1 MRFSFK
7 KLKIQSFLLSNIVA
21 LSLGLSGCGSSQDP
35 ISRLIRESPIPLYP
49 FPVHSF
55 APEVPL
61 LPDRQNTLSGQLQ
74 EDIDKNIREGSIIA
88 MRSGRGIIVKSRSQ
102 REEELLNGLP
112 SSQLKVSVL
121 GDFYVP
127 PPNFD
132 RPKAGDKHYYNFK
145 ITKEFAKA
153 NDLYLTGQGDAA
165 IEAMNKIL
173 ANNEN
178 DPTLLWQTSSLKV
191 MTLIMMEQYHKAE
204 QETAQTERLEIKA
217 MGKNVASRSLRAEVR
232 YWAGD
237 MQGAGLDAAQ
247 VLTSIGDWRFP
258 TSYGS
263 PPIDQT
269 ELANVTCGQVRSSLI
284 LGLVLLSK
292 GYYQEA
298 LPWLRL
304 ANQTMNNV
312 VFVNRHPLYGLYFPA
327 FQEVFYGRGMTL
339 LALGTN
345 LLILDPDSK
354 EGLEMFDHAY
364 EYFSAMGYQA
374 GNVIA
379 GTFKANAY
387 FLAKDYQR
395 AVKQAESTLE
405 LAEKIESLTNI
416 WRLELLRGESLLK
429 QGHQDIAEKALRRAQ
444 SIVDLLSGTMVSDK
458 AKIRFGTGKEA
469 ITQGLVDIDLKNK
482 DYTKLFEDMERG
494 RARAFV
500 SMFATKQVGKETN
513 HPEIKLIKAL
523 DADVLAIRQQ
533 KNSLTSSKVTLK
545 FSEKELLLIRNKL
558 VEQIRQR
565 DSELADTLSV
575 STVDL
580 KLVQETLEP
589 KKQLVY
595 FLPTRQ
601 LENIRLLSITK
612 EKVVL
617 KELSITEKEM
627 ATLIKKFMV
636 TVRSNNIERQKT
648 VLNDMLLALAVPDWL
663 QSEAVYVVPS
673 GNLHF
678 IPWGALE
685 IGFPVAVLPTGGW
698 VSRVSVEKFNNPTA
712 AIVGDPEFGGLFPQ
726 LPGAREETIAVA
738 KNYGSSPLTGKKATE
753 QELRKQVGQ
762 GVDVLHLATHALYDP
777 IAPLQS
783 SLLLT
788 DGKNAVPLTAE
799 ALFRHP
805 LKASVVVL
813 SACETGMGEVIAGDD
828 LLGLTRSF
836 YLGGSR
842 VVVSSLWPVEDKATR
857 LFMEIFH
864 KESLNGNYGLAW
876 LRARDELKQKGYP
889 PSSYGAFV
897 LGGSFGISTSSDTI
911 ADHP

>member
-1 MRFSFK
+1 M
-7 KLKIQSFLLSNIVA
+7 
-21 LSLGLSGCGSSQDP
+21 
-35 ISRLIRESPIPLYP
+35 
-49 FPVHSF
+49 
-55 APEVPL
+55 
-61 LPDRQNTLSGQLQ
+61 
-74 EDIDKNIREGSIIA
+74 A
-88 MRSGRGIIVKSRSQ
+88 MRGGRGIIVKNRNQ

-112 SSQLKVSVL
+112 SSQLKVSFL
-121 GDFYVP
+121 GEFYVP

-132 RPKAGDKHYYNFK
+132 RPKAGDNHYYNFK

-165 IEAMNKIL
+165 IEVMNKIL

-178 DPTLLWQTSSLKV
+178 DPALLWQTSYLKV
-191 MTLIMMEQYHKAE
+191 MTLIMMEQHHKAE
-204 QETAQTERLEIKA
+204 QETARTERLDIKA
-217 MGKNVASRSLRAEVR
+217 MGKNVASRALRAEAR

-247 VLTSIGDWRFP
+247 VLKAIGDWRFP

-263 PPIDQT
+263 PPIDQAK
-269 ELANVTCGQVRSSLI
+269 LANVTAGHVRGSLI
-284 LGLVLLSK
+284 LGLVLISK

-327 FQEVFYGRGMTL
+327 FQEMFYGRGMAL

-354 EGLEMFDHAY
+354 EGLEMFDHAD
-364 EYFSAMGYQA
+364 EYFSAMGYQG

-395 AVKQAESTLE
+395 AVKQADSTLE

-416 WRLELLRGESLLK
+416 WRLESLKGESLLK
-429 QGHQDIAEKALRRAQ
+429 LGHQDIAEIALRHAQ
-444 SIVDLLSGTMVSDK
+444 SVVDLLSGTMVSDE

-469 ITQGLVDIDLKNK
+469 ITQGLVDIDLKNE
-482 DYTKLFEDMERG
+482 DYIKLFEDMERG

-500 SMFATKQVGKETN
+500 SMLATKQVGMETN

-523 DADVLAIRQQ
+523 EADVSAIRQR
-533 KNSLTSSKVTLK
+533 KNSLTSSKVLLK
-545 FSEKELLLIRNKL
+545 FNEKELLLKRNKL
-558 VEQIRQR
+558 VGQLRQR

-601 LENIRLLSITK
+601 LEKIRLLSITK
-612 EKVVL
+612 ERVAL

-627 ATLIKKFMV
+627 VALINKFV
-636 TVRSNNIERQKT
+636 ATVRSNNLERQKT

-698 VSRVSVEKFNNPTA
+698 IARTSVDKFSSPTA

-738 KNYGSSPLTGKKATE
+738 KVYGSSPLTGEKATE

-762 GVDVLHLATHALYDP
+762 GADVLHLATHALYDP

-783 SLLLT
+783 SLMLT
-788 DGKNAVPLTAE
+788 DGEKAVPLTAE

-864 KESLNGNYGLAW
+864 KESRNGNYGLAW

-889 PSSYGAFV
+889 PASYGAFV

-911 ADHP
+911 AGHP

>member
-1 MRFSFK
+1 MKFSFE
-7 KLKIQSFLLSNIVA
+7 KLKIHSFLLSNIVA
-21 LSLGLSGCGSSQDP
+21 LSLGFSGCS
-35 ISRLIRESPIPLYP
+35 ILKESPIPLHP
-49 FPVHSF
+49 FPIHNF

-61 LPDRQNTLSGQLQ
+61 LPDTQSTLSGQLQ
-74 EDIDKNIREGSIIA
+74 EDIDKNMREGSIMT
-88 MRSGRGIIVKSRSQ
+88 MRGGRGIMVKSRNQ
-102 REEELLNGLP
+102 REEELLNSLP
-112 SSQLKVSVL
+112 SSQLKVSFL
-121 GDFYVP
+121 GELYIP

-145 ITKEFAKA
+145 VTKEFAKA

-165 IEAMNKIL
+165 VEVMNKVL
-173 ANNEN
+173 ADNGNE
-178 DPTLLWQTSSLKV
+178 PALLWQTSYLKV
-191 MTLIMMEQYHKAE
+191 MTLIMMGQVHKAE
-204 QETAQTERLEIKA
+204 QETAQTERLEIKV
-217 MGKNVASRSLRAEVR
+217 MGKNVFSRALRAEVR

-237 MQGAGLDAAQ
+237 MQGASLDAAQ
-247 VLTSIGDWRFP
+247 VLKAIGDWRLP

-263 PPIDQT
+263 PPKDQT
-269 ELANVTCGQVRSSLI
+269 ELANVTTGQVRASII
-284 LGLVLLSK
+284 LGLALLSK

-312 VFVNRHPLYGLYFPA
+312 LFVNRHPLYGLYFPEY
-327 FQEVFYGRGMTL
+327 QEIFYGRGMAL

-354 EGLEMFDHAY
+354 EGLEAFDHAH

-379 GTFKANAY
+379 GTFKTNAY

-395 AVKQAESTLE
+395 AVKQAENTLE
-405 LAEKIESLTNI
+405 LAEKTERLTSI
-416 WRLELLRGESLLK
+416 WRLELLRGKSLLK
-429 QGHQDIAEKALRRAQ
+429 LGHQDIAEKAFRHAQ
-444 SIVDLLSGTMVSDK
+444 SIVDLLSGTMVSDE

-469 ITQGLVDIDLKNK
+469 ITQGLVDIDLKNEN
-482 DYTKLFEDMERG
+482 YIKLFEDMERG

-500 SMFATKQVGKETN
+500 SMLATKQVGMETN

-523 DADVLAIRQQ
+523 DADILAIRQR
-533 KNSLTSSKVTLK
+533 KNSLTSSKLTLK
-545 FSEKELLLIRNKL
+545 FSEKELLLKRNKL
-558 VEQIRQR
+558 VEQLRQR

-589 KKQLVY
+589 NKQLVY
-595 FLPTRQ
+595 FLPTTQ
-601 LENIRLLSITK
+601 LEKIRLLVITK
-612 EKVVL
+612 ERVVL

-627 ATLIKKFMV
+627 AALIKKFMV
-636 TVRSNNIERQKT
+636 TVRSNNLGRQKT

-673 GNLHF
+673 GSLHF

-698 VSRVSVEKFNNPTA
+698 VSRVSVDKFNSPTA
-712 AIVGDPEFGGLFPQ
+712 VIVGDPEFGGLFPQ

-762 GVDVLHLATHALYDP
+762 GIDVLHLATHALFDP

-788 DGKNAVPLTAE
+788 DGENAVPLTAE
-799 ALFRHP
+799 ALFRNP

-842 VVVSSLWPVEDKATR
+842 VVVSSLWPVEDNATR
-857 LFMEIFH
+857 SFMEIFH
-864 KESLNGNYGLAW
+864 KESRNGNYGLAW

-889 PSSYGAFV
+889 PASYGAFV

-911 ADHP
+911 PGHL

>member
-1 MRFSFK
+1 MQFPFE
-7 KLKIQSFLLSNIVA
+7 KLKIHSFLLSNIVA
-21 LSLGLSGCGSSQDP
+21 LSLGFSGCSV
-35 ISRLIRESPIPLYP
+35 LKESPIPLYP

-61 LPDRQNTLSGQLQ
+61 LPDTQNTLSGQLQ
-74 EDIDKNIREGSIIA
+74 EDIDKNIREGSIMT
-88 MRSGRGIIVKSRSQ
+88 MRGGRGIMVKNRNQ
-102 REEELLNGLP
+102 REEELLNSLP
-112 SSQLKVSVL
+112 SSQLKVSFL
-121 GDFYVP
+121 GELYIP
-127 PPNFD
+127 PPNFE
-132 RPKAGDKHYYNFK
+132 RPEPGDKHYYNFK
-145 ITKEFAKA
+145 VTKEFAKA

-165 IEAMNKIL
+165 IEVMNKIL

-178 DPTLLWQTSSLKV
+178 DPALLWQISSLKV
-191 MTLIMMEQYHKAE
+191 MTLIMMGQTHKAE

-217 MGKNVASRSLRAEVR
+217 MEKNVVSRALRAEVR

-237 MQGAGLDAAQ
+237 MQGAGLDAAH
-247 VLTSIGDWRFP
+247 VVKAIGDWRFP
-258 TSYGS
+258 SSYGS
-263 PPIDQT
+263 PPIDQV
-269 ELANVTCGQVRSSLI
+269 ELANVTTGQITASI
-284 LGLVLLSK
+284 TLGKVLLSK

-312 VFVNRHPLYGLYFPA
+312 LFVNRHPLYGLYFPA
-327 FQEVFYGRGMTL
+327 YQEMFYGRGMAL

-354 EGLEMFDHAY
+354 EGLEAFDHAY

-379 GTFKANAY
+379 GTFKAHAY

-405 LAEKIESLTNI
+405 LAEKTENLTSI
-416 WRLELLRGESLLK
+416 WRLELLRGDSLLK
-429 QGHQDIAEKALRRAQ
+429 LGHQDIAEKAYRHAQ
-444 SIVDLLSGTMVSDK
+444 SVVDLLSGTMVSDE

-469 ITQGLVDIDLKNK
+469 ITQGLVDIDLKNE
-482 DYTKLFEDMERG
+482 DYIKLFEDMERG

-500 SMFATKQVGKETN
+500 SMLAAKQVGSETS

-523 DADVLAIRQQ
+523 DADILAIRQR
-533 KNSLTSSKVTLK
+533 KNSLTSSKMTLK
-545 FSEKELLLIRNKL
+545 FSEKELLLKRNRL

-565 DSELADTLSV
+565 GSELADTLSV

-580 KLVQETLEP
+580 RLVQETLEP

-601 LENIRLLSITK
+601 LEKIRLLSINK
-612 EKVVL
+612 ERVVL

-627 ATLIKKFMV
+627 AALINKFMV
-636 TVRSNNIERQKT
+636 TVRSKNLERQKT
-648 VLNDMLLALAVPDWL
+648 VLSDMLLALAVPDWH

-673 GNLHF
+673 GSLHF

-698 VSRVSVEKFNNPTA
+698 VSRVSVDKFNSPTA
-712 AIVGDPEFGGLFPQ
+712 VIVGDPEFGGLFPQ

-762 GVDVLHLATHALYDP
+762 GVDVLHLATHAFYDP

-788 DGKNAVPLTAE
+788 DGENAVPLTAE
-799 ALFRHP
+799 TLFRHP

-842 VVVSSLWPVEDKATR
+842 VVVSSLWPVEDNATR

-864 KESLNGNYGLAW
+864 KESRNGNYGLAW

-889 PSSYGAFV
+889 PASFGAFV

-911 ADHP
+911 AGHL

>member
-1 MRFSFK
+1 MK
-7 KLKIQSFLLSNIVA
+7 KVACFIVA
-21 LSLGLSGCGSSQDP
+21 LSLGFSGCGSSQDP
-35 ISRLIRESPIPLYP
+35 ISRLIRESPYPLFPIPLL
-49 FPVHSF
+49 SF

-61 LPDRQNTLSGQLQ
+61 LPDTQNTLADQLQ
-74 EDIDKNIREGSIIA
+74 EDIDESLREGSIMA
-88 MRSGRGIIVKSRSQ
+88 MRGGRGIVVKNRNQ
-102 REEELLNGLP
+102 WEEELINSLP
-112 SSQLKVSVL
+112 SSQLKVSFL
-121 GDFYVP
+121 GETYIP

-145 ITKEFAKA
+145 VTKEFAKA

-165 IEAMNKIL
+165 IEAMDKII

-178 DPTLLWQTSSLKV
+178 DPALLWQTSYLKV
-191 MTLIMMEQYHKAE
+191 MTLIMMGQTHKAE

-217 MGKNVASRSLRAEVR
+217 MGKNAVSRALRAEVR

-247 VLTSIGDWRFP
+247 VLKAIGDWRFP

-263 PPIDQT
+263 PPIDQVD
-269 ELANVTCGQVRSSLI
+269 LANVTTGQVRASII

-312 VFVNRHPLYGLYFPA
+312 LFVNRHPLYGLYFPA
-327 FQEVFYGRGMTL
+327 YQEMFYGRGMAL
-339 LALGTN
+339 LALGAN

-354 EGLEMFDHAY
+354 EGLEAFDHAH

-374 GNVIA
+374 GNIIA
-379 GTFKANAY
+379 GTFKAHSY

-395 AVKQAESTLE
+395 AVKQTESNLE
-405 LAEKIESLTNI
+405 LAEKTENLNNI
-416 WRLELLRGESLLK
+416 WRLELLRGDSLLK
-429 QGHQDIAEKALRRAQ
+429 LEHQDIAEKAFRHAQ
-444 SIVDLLSGTMVSDK
+444 SIVDLLSGTMVSDE

-469 ITQGLVDIDLKNK
+469 ITQGLVDIDLKNEN
-482 DYTKLFEDMERG
+482 YIKLFEDMERG

-500 SMFATKQVGKETN
+500 SMLATKQVGMKTN
-513 HPEIKLIKAL
+513 HPEIKSIKAL
-523 DADVLAIRQQ
+523 DTNILAIRQQ
-533 KNSLTSSKVTLK
+533 KNSLTSSEVILK
-545 FSEKELLLIRNKL
+545 FSEKELLLKRNKL
-558 VEQIRQR
+558 VEQLRQK

-580 KLVQETLEP
+580 RLVQETLEP

-601 LENIRLLSITK
+601 LEKIRLLSINK
-612 EKVVL
+612 ERVVL

-627 ATLIKKFMV
+627 AVLINEFMA
-636 TVRSNNIERQKT
+636 TVHSNNLEHQKT
-648 VLNDMLLALAVPDWL
+648 VLSDMLLALAVPDWH

-673 GNLHF
+673 GSLHF

-698 VSRVSVEKFNNPTA
+698 VSRVSVNKFNNPTA
-712 AIVGDPEFGGLFPQ
+712 VILGDPEFGGLFPQ

-738 KNYGSSPLTGKKATE
+738 KNYGSSPLIGKKATE
-753 QELRKQVGQ
+753 QELRNQAGK

-788 DGKNAVPLTAE
+788 DGENAVPLTAE

-857 LFMEIFH
+857 LFMEIF
-864 KESLNGNYGLAW
+864 L
-876 LRARDELKQKGYP
+876 
-889 PSSYGAFV
+889 
-897 LGGSFGISTSSDTI
+897 
-911 ADHP
+911 

>member
-1 MRFSFK
+1 MR
-7 KLKIQSFLLSNIVA
+7 
-21 LSLGLSGCGSSQDP
+21 G
-35 ISRLIRESPIPLYP
+35 
-49 FPVHSF
+49 
-55 APEVPL
+55 
-61 LPDRQNTLSGQLQ
+61 
-74 EDIDKNIREGSIIA
+74 
-88 MRSGRGIIVKSRSQ
+88 GRGIIVKSRSQ
-102 REEELLNGLP
+102 REEELLRGLP
-112 SSQLKVSVL
+112 SSQLKVSFL
-121 GDFYVP
+121 GEFYVP

-165 IEAMNKIL
+165 IEVMNKIL

-178 DPTLLWQTSSLKV
+178 DPVLLWQTSCLKV

-204 QETAQTERLEIKA
+204 QETAQTESLEIRVMK
-217 MGKNVASRSLRAEVR
+217 KNVASRALRAEVR

-247 VLTSIGDWRFP
+247 VLKAIGDWRLP
-258 TSYGS
+258 SSYGS
-263 PPIDQT
+263 PPIDQVD
-269 ELANVTCGQVRSSLI
+269 LANVTGGQVRASII

-304 ANQTMNNV
+304 ANQTMNNAM
-312 VFVNRHPLYGLYFPA
+312 FVNRHPLYGLYVPT
-327 FQEVFYGRGMTL
+327 FQDIFIGRGMSL

-354 EGLEMFDHAY
+354 EGLEMFDHSY

-379 GTFKANAY
+379 GTFKTNAY

-405 LAEKIESLTNI
+405 LAEKAERLTSI
-416 WRLELLRGESLLK
+416 WRLELLRGKSLLK
-429 QGHQDIAEKALRRAQ
+429 LGHQDIAEKAFRHAQ
-444 SIVDLLSGTMVSDK
+444 SIVDLLSGTMVSDE

-469 ITQGLVDIDLKNK
+469 ITQGLVDIDLKNE

-500 SMFATKQVGKETN
+500 SMLATKQVGMETN

-523 DADVLAIRQQ
+523 DANILAIRQR

-545 FSEKELLLIRNKL
+545 FNEKELLVKRNKL
-558 VEQIRQR
+558 VEQLRQR

-601 LENIRLLSITK
+601 LEKIRLLSITK
-612 EKVVL
+612 ERVVL
-617 KELSITEKEM
+617 KELSVTEKEM
-627 ATLIKKFMV
+627 AALINKFMV
-636 TVRSNNIERQKT
+636 TVHSNNLERQKT

-673 GNLHF
+673 GSLHF

-698 VSRVSVEKFNNPTA
+698 ITRVSVDRFNNPTA

-762 GVDVLHLATHALYDP
+762 GVDVIHLATHALYDP

-788 DGKNAVPLTAE
+788 DGENAVPLTAE

-889 PSSYGAFV
+889 PASYGAFV

-911 ADHP
+911 AGHL